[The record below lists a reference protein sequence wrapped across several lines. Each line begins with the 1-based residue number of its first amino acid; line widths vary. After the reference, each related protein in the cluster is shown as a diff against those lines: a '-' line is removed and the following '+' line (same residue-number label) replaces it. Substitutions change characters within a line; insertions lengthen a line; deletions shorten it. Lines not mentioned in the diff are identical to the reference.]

1 MRTGAVVVLLLLMAV
16 PVRAADSPPDLKALY
31 EFAPAP
37 GAAIP
42 FAEEKRHSAMRLTAL
57 GFGARAGLARRSWEI
72 GVMLE
77 RLSAPLSA
85 IYRFGD
91 LMLTE
96 HGFTVLPPVLAE
108 TRQAFRLGRGQAR
121 AASARLV
128 LRIVEP
134 ERIVS
139 AAPHWRD
146 YLVRAWRTPAPPAA
160 VLFPR
165 TGPETTQWRQWL
177 AEGWAHGTALGDDI
191 FAADLDRLNRTF
203 EGVVLWHRLH
213 LADMVSAP
221 GLSTI
226 YTAAAGHES
235 AAADR
240 RDKRAARQAG
250 SIQSRHKGVAD
261 DRRWRPAMTV
271 CANHCPGGTPS
282 SFPDSYWPEA
292 AHVFP
297 VERLDAFLL
306 WAAKLGASDISFQ
319 TGAPAFIEVDGR
331 LARATG
337 AALDGVALGSLC
349 ARIFDAT
356 GEGILRGGRAI
367 DCSHAVAEARG
378 VFRRFRCNLAP
389 VQAAGGFAVN
399 ITLRV
404 LPGAPPSFE
413 ELGIEDEIVEAWDLR
428 RGLTL
433 VTGVPGSGKSTLLAA
448 GTRRL
453 LEHGAGRIQSYEAP
467 IEFVFDHI
475 EGDGALMSSSEI
487 PRHFQSFADGLR
499 SSLRRRPAAV
509 IVGEARDRETVEAVV
524 RAADYGIA
532 VYSTAHT
539 IGVAA
544 TIRRLLAEFPAGE
557 RAERG
562 AALIDAMNLA
572 VTQVLAPKPAGSDRS
587 TSVRGGRTAL
597 REWLVFDDRLKA
609 DLLELPQTG
618 WPARIEAALAATG
631 NNLAAAAGRAFAE
644 GRIGP
649 DVHRRY
655 RAAAADGAGYGG
667 NADRVGGCELVA
679 RSGGPGTC

>member
-1 MRTGAVVVLLLLMAV
+1 
-16 PVRAADSPPDLKALY
+16 
-31 EFAPAP
+31 
-37 GAAIP
+37 
-42 FAEEKRHSAMRLTAL
+42 
-57 GFGARAGLARRSWEI
+57 
-72 GVMLE
+72 
-77 RLSAPLSA
+77 
-85 IYRFGD
+85 
-91 LMLTE
+91 
-96 HGFTVLPPVLAE
+96 
-108 TRQAFRLGRGQAR
+108 
-121 AASARLV
+121 
-128 LRIVEP
+128 
-134 ERIVS
+134 
-139 AAPHWRD
+139 
-146 YLVRAWRTPAPPAA
+146 
-160 VLFPR
+160 
-165 TGPETTQWRQWL
+165 
-177 AEGWAHGTALGDDI
+177 
-191 FAADLDRLNRTF
+191 
-203 EGVVLWHRLH
+203 
-213 LADMVSAP
+213 
-221 GLSTI
+221 
-226 YTAAAGHES
+226 
-235 AAADR
+235 
-240 RDKRAARQAG
+240 
-250 SIQSRHKGVAD
+250 
-261 DRRWRPAMTV
+261 MTV
-271 CANHCPGGTPS
+271 RANHCTGGTPS
-282 SFPDSYWPEA
+282 SLPDSCWPEA

-297 VERLDAFLL
+297 VERFDAFLL
-306 WAAKLGASDISFQ
+306 WAAKCGASDISFQ

-337 AALDGVALGSLC
+337 AVLDGVALGSLC

-453 LEHGAGRIQSYEAP
+453 LERGAGRIQSYEAP

-509 IVGEARDRETVEAVV
+509 IVGEARDLETVV

-572 VTQVLAPKPAGSDRS
+572 VTQVLATNPAGPDQDGSHGS
-587 TSVRGGRTAL
+587 GRTAL

-609 DLLELPQTG
+609 ELLELPQTG
-618 WPARIEAALAATG
+618 WPARIETALAATG
-631 NNLAAAAGRAFAE
+631 NNLAAAAGRAFRE

-655 RAAAADGAGYGG
+655 RASAAGAAGGDGNGNKAGGQEFESRPG
-667 NADRVGGCELVA
+667 DR
-679 RSGGPGTC
+679 GTC